1 MRISDWSSD
10 VCSSD
15 LSDVWPEKAR
25 DVVRIPQAL
34 KTFIVLAAAGR
45 TEPFTTYQAMLE
57 QLWRDRI
64 ASADDSENLIP
75 LASSV
80 ASQMAEEETLW
91 LAASRFDDRLGSL
104 KRLEALGFIVRSEND
119 LSIAFSHQ
127 TVFDYVLARTFVR
140 STGLRSE
147 EHTS

>member
-1 MRISDWSSD
+1 
-10 VCSSD
+10 
-15 LSDVWPEKAR
+15 
-25 DVVRIPQAL
+25 
-34 KTFIVLAAAGR
+34 
-45 TEPFTTYQAMLE
+45 MLE

-140 STGLRSE
+140 STGLLSTYVLERQASLFVRAKVRSE
-147 EHTS
+147 EHTSELQSLMRISYAVFCLKKKKHKMYTDCH

>member
-1 MRISDWSSD
+1 
-10 VCSSD
+10 
-15 LSDVWPEKAR
+15 
-25 DVVRIPQAL
+25 
-34 KTFIVLAAAGR
+34 
-45 TEPFTTYQAMLE
+45 MLE

-140 STGLRSE
+140 STGLLSTYVLERQASLFVRAKVRSE
-147 EHTS
+147 ERRVGKECVSTCRSRW

>member
-15 LSDVWPEKAR
+15 L
-25 DVVRIPQAL
+25 
-34 KTFIVLAAAGR
+34 
-45 TEPFTTYQAMLE
+45 
-57 QLWRDRI
+57 
-64 ASADDSENLIP
+64 P

-140 STGLRSE
+140 STGLLSTYVLERQIGRA
-147 EHTS
+147 HV

>member
-15 LSDVWPEKAR
+15 L
-25 DVVRIPQAL
+25 
-34 KTFIVLAAAGR
+34 
-45 TEPFTTYQAMLE
+45 
-57 QLWRDRI
+57 
-64 ASADDSENLIP
+64 
-75 LASSV
+75 
-80 ASQMAEEETLW
+80 SQMAEEETLW

-140 STGLRSE
+140 STGLLSTYVLERQASLFVRAKVWSALNYLRE
-147 EHTS
+147 AEVKSYEREFVAIWNERDQIGRRHV

>member
-10 VCSSD
+10 
-15 LSDVWPEKAR
+15 
-25 DVVRIPQAL
+25 
-34 KTFIVLAAAGR
+34 
-45 TEPFTTYQAMLE
+45 
-57 QLWRDRI
+57 
-64 ASADDSENLIP
+64 

-119 LSIAFSHQ
+119 LSIACSHQ

-140 STGLRSE
+140 STGLLSTYVLERQASLFVRAKVWSALNYLRE
-147 EHTS
+147 AEVKSYEREFVVERKSVG

>member
-15 LSDVWPEKAR
+15 L
-25 DVVRIPQAL
+25 
-34 KTFIVLAAAGR
+34 
-45 TEPFTTYQAMLE
+45 
-57 QLWRDRI
+57 
-64 ASADDSENLIP
+64 P

-104 KRLEALGFIVRSEND
+104 KRLEALGFIVRSENA

-140 STGLRSE
+140 STGLLSTYVLERQASLFVRAKVWSALNYLRAAEVTPRS
-147 EHTS
+147 

>member
-1 MRISDWSSD
+1 
-10 VCSSD
+10 
-15 LSDVWPEKAR
+15 
-25 DVVRIPQAL
+25 
-34 KTFIVLAAAGR
+34 
-45 TEPFTTYQAMLE
+45 MLE

-127 TVFDYVLARTFVR
+127 TVFDYVLART
-140 STGLRSE
+140 RSE
-147 EHTS
+147 ERRVGKECVSKCRSRWWPIY

>member
-1 MRISDWSSD
+1 
-10 VCSSD
+10 
-15 LSDVWPEKAR
+15 
-25 DVVRIPQAL
+25 
-34 KTFIVLAAAGR
+34 
-45 TEPFTTYQAMLE
+45 MLE

-140 STGLRSE
+140 STGLLSTYVLERQASLFVRAKVWRSE
-147 EHTS
+147 ERRVGKEGVSTCRSRWTPSH